1 MTDLSFVNRPD
12 GIRIAYRHRPGRG
25 PTLVYLGGYISEM
38 IGTKASAI
46 DAWAAEQGRA
56 MLRLDYAG
64 YGESDG
70 DFELQG
76 LDDRLSDVLLVI
88 EAVTTGPLVLVGSSM
103 GGWIALLAALA
114 RPTQVVGLIGLAA
127 APDFTDW
134 GFDDAERAQLQR
146 NGRIDHPS
154 DRGGTYPTMKVFWD
168 SGQANLLLDE
178 DIAFRGPV
186 RLIHGDHDDTV
197 PWKIATH
204 LMDDLGSDDVQLIL
218 IKGADHNLSHPDDIA
233 TILRVT
239 AELLAKLPESSPS

>member
-1 MTDLSFVNRPD
+1 MIDAPSFAARPD
-12 GIRIAYRHRPGRG
+12 GTRIAYRHRPGRG

-38 IGTKASAI
+38 IGTKASAL

-76 LDDRLSDVLLVI
+76 LDDRLADVLRVVD
-88 EAVTTGPLVLVGSSM
+88 EVTQGPLVLVGSSM

-114 RPTQVVGLIGLAA
+114 RPDRTVGLIGLAA
-127 APDFTDW
+127 APDFTEW
-134 GFDDAERAQLQR
+134 GFDEDERAQLAR
-146 NGRIDHPS
+146 DGRIDHPS
-154 DRGGTYPTMKVFWD
+154 DQGGTYPTMKVFWD

-178 DIAFRGPV
+178 DIAFAGPV
-186 RLIHGDHDDTV
+186 RLIHGDADDTV
-197 PWKIATH
+197 PWEVSTH
-204 LMDDLGSDDVQLIL
+204 LMDALGSDDVQTTL
-218 IKGADHNLSHPDDIA
+218 IKGGDHSLAREADIA

-239 AELLAKLPESSPS
+239 SELLESLAS